1 VTDAADLTSAA
12 HDLVAELDAER
23 TELRARTAVAR
34 SRGANREKE
43 IATARRD
50 GRLGRDWQVLQQRI
64 DMRHTTVS
72 DILNGL
78 DHSEEAR
85 AVRRTAGKTLARVR
99 DAYRHKLGEPDSELQ
114 ASLDALIEA
123 RNRLAAESARLQSF
137 PETS

>member
-12 HDLVAELDAER
+12 HDLVATLDAER
-23 TELRARTAVAR
+23 SELRARTAAAR
-34 SRGANREKE
+34 IREKE

-78 DHSEEAR
+78 DQSEEAR
-85 AVRRTAGKTLARVR
+85 AVRGTAGKTLARVR
-99 DAYRHKLGEPDSELQ
+99 DAYREKLSEPDSELQ
-114 ASLDALIEA
+114 ASLDALVEA

-137 PETS
+137 PETT

>member
-1 VTDAADLTSAA
+1 MTDAADLTSAA

-34 SRGANREKE
+34 SRGANCEKE
-43 IATARRD
+43 IAMARRD

-99 DAYRHKLGEPDSELQ
+99 DAYRDKLSEPDSELQ
-114 ASLDALIEA
+114 ASLDALVEA

>member
-1 VTDAADLTSAA
+1 MTDAADLTSAA

-23 TELRARTAVAR
+23 IELRARTAEAR

-43 IATARRD
+43 IVTARRD

-85 AVRRTAGKTLARVR
+85 AVRRTAGKNLARVR
-99 DAYRHKLGEPDSELQ
+99 DAYREKLSEPDNELQ
-114 ASLDALIEA
+114 ASLDALADA